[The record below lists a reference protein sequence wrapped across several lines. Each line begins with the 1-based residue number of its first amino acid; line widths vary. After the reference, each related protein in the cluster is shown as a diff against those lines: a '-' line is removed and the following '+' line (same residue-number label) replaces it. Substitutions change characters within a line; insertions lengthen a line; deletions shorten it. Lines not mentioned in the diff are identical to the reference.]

1 MPDMSIVVNGDP
13 MKVSE
18 GLSVSELLRDLQI
31 KDSRVAVEVNLDII
45 RSAQRDARKLQAG
58 DKVEIVSFVGGGA

>member
-13 MKVSE
+13 MEVSE
-18 GLSVSELLRDLQI
+18 GLSVSELLRDLNI
-31 KDSRVAVEVNLDII
+31 KDARVAVEVNLDII
-45 RSAQRDARKLQAG
+45 RSAQRDTRKLQAG

>member
-13 MKVSE
+13 MEVSE
-18 GLSVSELLRDLQI
+18 GLSVSELLRDLHI
-31 KDSRVAVEVNLDII
+31 KDARVAVEVNLDII